1 MTKPYI
7 RKVAESWGE
16 KYHIRTSEQLE
27 AYMNSYEEY
36 KTLRNEILKRL
47 KWRRNMNIYEEEV
60 VEKWFYTYKY
70 NLRIIE
76 IALRKSIGKN
86 NATLATFDAIIT
98 SWYKNGFTTVEEISN
113 YEEQRKNAF
122 VVARKQSASE
132 TVKTVADQKN
142 NFTQRKYDEAYLNS
156 FIVSEEDTQ

>member
-1 MTKPYI
+1 M
-7 RKVAESWGE
+7 
-16 KYHIRTSEQLE
+16 
-27 AYMNSYEEY
+27 
-36 KTLRNEILKRL
+36 
-47 KWRRNMNIYEEEV
+47 
-60 VEKWFYTYKY
+60 
-70 NLRIIE
+70 
-76 IALRKSIGKN
+76 
-86 NATLATFDAIIT
+86 ATFDAIIT
-98 SWYKNGFTTVEEISN
+98 SWYKYGFTTVEEISN

>member
-1 MTKPYI
+1 M
-7 RKVAESWGE
+7 GE

-70 NLRIIE
+70 NLEIIE
-76 IALRKSIGKN
+76 IALKKSIGKS

-98 SWYKNGFTTVEEISN
+98 SWYKNGFSTVDEILN
-113 YEEQRKNAF
+113 YEEQRRSAYAATK
-122 VVARKQSASE
+122 KQSASD
-132 TVKTVADQKN
+132 TPKTVAEQKN
-142 NFTQRKYDEAYLNS
+142 NFVQRRYDEDYLNS